1 MYKLTQPDGFD
12 FYTGTI
18 NYRDAIG
25 TIIRITD
32 FDPPEKGACGRGL
45 HASKNANDCFIGS
58 KIPCAAFR
66 VKGIQK
72 IAGDEQ
78 KCRYRA
84 LKVIEEIHDLDK
96 LFGWNYLE
104 ACNPIHPFALKPPNI
119 NQKHLDSLE
128 KWDSVGNSVR
138 NSVIDSVWDSVWDSV
153 ADSVWASVWAS
164 VRASVGAS
172 VGDSVWDSVGTS
184 VVDSVAAYIGSLF
197 PRIKNWKYI
206 NDDKHGKYPF
216 QPAVNL
222 WKEGFVPSF
231 DGKIWRLHGGAQ
243 GEILWHGNT

>member
-104 ACNPIHPFALKPPNI
+104 ACNPIRPFALKPPNI
-119 NQKHLDSLE
+119 NQTHLDSLE
-128 KWDSVGNSVR
+128 K
-138 NSVIDSVWDSVWDSV
+138 
-153 ADSVWASVWAS
+153 WASVWAS
-164 VRASVGAS
+164 VRASVGDSVWASVRAS
-172 VGDSVWDSVGTS
+172 VGDSVWDSVWDSVGAS

-216 QPAVNL
+216 QPAANL
-222 WKEGFVPSF
+222 WKEGFMPSF
-231 DGKIWRLHGGAQ
+231 DGKIWRLHGGEK